1 MRVDEELDAAVAARN
16 ELGGGYDAA
25 VVRSLVE
32 RIEAQARG
40 NRRSELVTLTIALFS
55 IGLGVVFAL
64 VAERLGDLGGTIA
77 TIVAWAAIVAVNVA
91 HARRR

>member
-32 RIEAQARG
+32 RLEAQTRS

>member
-32 RIEAQARG
+32 RIEAQSRG